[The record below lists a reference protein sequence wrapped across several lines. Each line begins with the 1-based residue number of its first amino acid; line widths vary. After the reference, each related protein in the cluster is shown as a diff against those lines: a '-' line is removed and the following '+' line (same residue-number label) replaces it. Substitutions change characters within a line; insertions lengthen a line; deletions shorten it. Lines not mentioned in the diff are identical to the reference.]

1 LKGEHGKY
9 SAYTLIAVYVDLT
22 VVVIVAVVKLVF
34 LFMQIF
40 PKTER
45 YGSLTNNLF
54 EQDLIAAALN
64 LNWMRDSILMSRKY
78 LLDKFLLL
86 PWTKR
91 VLQRVRVDGPIRS
104 AKIILGTND
113 RVFGPSFSSL
123 IEFTVFVINADTLRL
138 NVAKSRALRANTKI
152 AHPVS
157 NERTISRVT

>member
-1 LKGEHGKY
+1 MLFVSLVSVIPSRNSGALKGEHGQY

-22 VVVIVAVVKLVF
+22 VVVIVAVVKLVS

-40 PKTER
+40 SKTER

-54 EQDLIAAALN
+54 EQDLIAAALK

-104 AKIILGTND
+104 AKIILGTKMTE
-113 RVFGPSFSSL
+113 FGPSLPFL
-123 IEFTVFVINADTLRL
+123 
-138 NVAKSRALRANTKI
+138 
-152 AHPVS
+152 H
-157 NERTISRVT
+157 